1 MQVSESAGRLAEMIN
16 RAIEDHRITNAEYEE
31 IQRIAN
37 EDNVID
43 AEERA
48 LLAQL
53 QEMIS
58 EKSVRR
64 VAE

>member
-1 MQVSESAGRLAEMIN
+1 MQGSESARRLAEMIN

-58 EKSVRR
+58 EKSVKR

>member
-1 MQVSESAGRLAEMIN
+1 MQTSESARRLAEMIN

-37 EDNVID
+37 EDNIID

-58 EKSVRR
+58 EKSVKR